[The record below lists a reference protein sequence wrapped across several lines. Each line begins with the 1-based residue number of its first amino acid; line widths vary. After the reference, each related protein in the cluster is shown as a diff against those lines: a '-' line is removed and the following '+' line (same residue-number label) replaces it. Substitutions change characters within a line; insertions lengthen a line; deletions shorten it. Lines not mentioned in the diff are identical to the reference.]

1 MKFAVCSRSKD
12 GYRRT
17 FQEYF
22 SSSLFTNDLPTNI
35 KMVSTKMVTLTVRG
49 NFSALSCSQIQSAL
63 SHLSQYV
70 PDVVK

>member
-1 MKFAVCSRSKD
+1 MKFAVCLRSKD

-22 SSSLFTNDLPTNI
+22 SSSLFTNDLPMNI
-35 KMVSTKMVTLTVRG
+35 ATVSRKMVTLAVRG
-49 NFSALSCSQIQSAL
+49 NFSLLSGSQMQSAL

-70 PDVVK
+70 PDVL